1 MKGEE
6 SWFEMVSN
14 GQSWILGKTRIE
26 IDEQVEFSWG
36 RRTRDIDGNNRHRR
50 RVDHRPTTPKTSR
63 RLREVSINVGIHIQ
77 ITYFFSKVAGWKKI

>member
-36 RRTRDIDGNNRHRR
+36 RRTRD
-50 RVDHRPTTPKTSR
+50 
-63 RLREVSINVGIHIQ
+63 
-77 ITYFFSKVAGWKKI
+77 